1 MASIFGNIAR
11 RFGYVREDE
20 QRNVSL
26 ANGEAFLKFF
36 GIDLGS
42 VVVNESTALGLSALY
57 RCVYLIASTLAQVPL
72 KVYKELEN
80 GDNVVDKTHPNSL
93 LFSLRPNEYQSS
105 YVFRMTIWVQLL
117 IHGNAIIIIK
127 RGRYGRATSYEI
139 LSPSDYTFIETDT
152 SLLVQDNK
160 KNVVYAQEDFLHIR
174 DLSVSGKIGRSRVGL
189 IKKTLTTQMR
199 AEAFLDK
206 YYEKGTFLTGYVK
219 SQAKLG
225 KTEKEEIS
233 NDWDSNY
240 SGLDNNFRTPVM
252 GLGSEYVPLGKSN
265 VESQLVEFLNMA
277 PTKIYQAFGVPPS
290 LASDTTKSTSFG
302 KGIEDLAI
310 QFLQFTIMP
319 LAVNFEQEVNWKA
332 FRTSE
337 VGTWYVKHNLNGLQR
352 ADFSS
357 RMEGYSKA
365 IQNGIMNPNDVRKL
379 EDQNGYKGGEAYMI
393 NGNMQRVEDVAIGNS
408 IMNKNNGNAGN
419 TLP

>member
-1 MASIFGNIAR
+1 MASIFGNIAK
-11 RFGYVREDE
+11 RFGYIKQEN
-20 QRNVSL
+20 RNISL
-26 ANGEAFLKFF
+26 ADGEAWLKFF
-36 GIDLGS
+36 GIDLGGIE
-42 VVVNESTALGLSALY
+42 VNETTALGLSALY

-80 GDNVVDKTHPNSL
+80 GDNIIDKSHSNSL

-105 YVFRMTIWVQLL
+105 YVFRMTLWVQLL

-127 RGRYGRATSYEI
+127 RGRYGRATSYE
-139 LSPSDYTFIETDT
+139 LLPPADYSFIETET

-160 KNVVYAQEDFLHIR
+160 KNIVYDQENFMHIR

-189 IKKTLTTQMR
+189 MKKTLTTQMR

-206 YYEKGTFLTGYVK
+206 YYEKGTFLTGYIK
-219 SQAKLG
+219 SQVKLG
-225 KTEKEEIS
+225 NAEKEEIS
-233 NDWDSNY
+233 NSWDNNY
-240 SGLDNNFRTPVM
+240 AGIENNFRTPVM

-277 PTKIYQAFGVPPS
+277 PTKIYQSFGVPPS
-290 LASDTTKSTSFG
+290 LASDTTKATSFG

-319 LAVNFEQEVNWKA
+319 LAVNFEQEINWKA
-332 FRTSE
+332 FRSNE
-337 VGTWYVKHNLNGLQR
+337 IGTWYVKHNLNGLQR

-365 IQNGIMNPNDVRKL
+365 IQNGILSPSDVRKL

-393 NGNMQRVEDVAIGNS
+393 NGNMQLVEDVANGNS
-408 IMNKNNGNAGN
+408 IMNKNNKNAGN

>member
-1 MASIFGNIAR
+1 MASIFGNIAK
-11 RFGYVREDE
+11 RFGYVKEENRS
-20 QRNVSL
+20 VSL
-26 ANGEAFLKFF
+26 ADGEAFLKFF

-42 VVVNESTALGLSALY
+42 VTVNETTALGLTALY
-57 RCVYLIASTLAQVPL
+57 RCVYLLASTLAQVPL

-80 GDNVVDKTHPNSL
+80 GDNVVDRLHPNYL
-93 LFSLRPNEYQSS
+93 LLSIRPNEYQSS
-105 YVFRMTIWVQLL
+105 YVFRMTLWVQLL
-117 IHGNAIIIIK
+117 IHGNAVVIIK
-127 RGRYGRATSYEI
+127 RGQYGRPKSYE
-139 LSPSDYTFIETDT
+139 LLLPADYTFIETET

-160 KNVVYAQEDFLHIR
+160 RNVVYSQEDFLHIR
-174 DLSVSGKIGRSRVGL
+174 DLSIDGKVGRSRVGL
-189 IKKTLTTQMR
+189 MKKTLTTQMR

-206 YYEKGTFLTGYVK
+206 YYEKGTFLTGYIK
-219 SQAKLG
+219 SQVKLG
-225 KTEKEEIS
+225 KTEQEELS
-233 NDWDSNY
+233 NAWDANNA
-240 SGLDNNFRTPVM
+240 GIDNNFRTPVM

-277 PTKIYQAFGVPPS
+277 PTKIYQSFGVPPS

-319 LAVNFEQEVNWKA
+319 LAVNFEQEFNWKA
-332 FRTSE
+332 FRTNE
-337 VGTWYVKHNLNGLQR
+337 IGTWYVKHNLNGLQR

-365 IQNGIMNPNDVRKL
+365 IQNGIMSPNDVKKL
-379 EDQNGYKGGEAYMI
+379 EDMNGYDGGEAYMI
-393 NGNMQRVEDVAIGNS
+393 NGNMQLVKDVANGNS
-408 IMNKNNGNAGN
+408 IMNKNNGNAGS

>member
-1 MASIFGNIAR
+1 MASIFGNIAK
-11 RFGYVREDE
+11 RFGYVKEENRS
-20 QRNVSL
+20 VSL
-26 ANGEAFLKFF
+26 ADGEAFLKFF

-42 VVVNESTALGLSALY
+42 VTVNETTALGLTALY

-80 GDNVVDKTHPNSL
+80 GDNVVDKLHPNYL
-93 LFSLRPNEYQSS
+93 LLSIRPNEYQSS
-105 YVFRMTIWVQLL
+105 YVFRMTLWVQLL
-117 IHGNAIIIIK
+117 IHGNAVILIK
-127 RGRYGRATSYEI
+127 RGQYGRPKSYE
-139 LSPSDYTFIETDT
+139 LLPPTDYTFIETET

-160 KNVVYAQEDFLHIR
+160 RNVVYSQEDFLHIR
-174 DLSVSGKIGRSRVGL
+174 DLSIAGKIGRSRVGL
-189 IKKTLTTQMR
+189 MKKTLTTQMR

-206 YYEKGTFLTGYVK
+206 YYEKGTFLTGYIK
-219 SQAKLG
+219 SQVKLG
-225 KTEKEEIS
+225 KTEQEELS
-233 NDWDSNY
+233 NAWDANN
-240 SGLDNNFRTPVM
+240 SGIDNNFRTPVM

-277 PTKIYQAFGVPPS
+277 PTKIYQSFGVPPS

-319 LAVNFEQEVNWKA
+319 LAVNFEQEFNWKA

-337 VGTWYVKHNLNGLQR
+337 IGTWYVKHNLNGLQR

-365 IQNGIMNPNDVRKL
+365 IQNGIMSPNDVKKL
-379 EDQNGYKGGEAYMI
+379 EDMNGYDGGEAYMI
-393 NGNMQRVEDVAIGNS
+393 NGNMQLVKDVANGNS
-408 IMNKNNGNAGN
+408 IMNKNNGNAGS

>member
-1 MASIFGNIAR
+1 MASIFGNIAK
-11 RFGYVREDE
+11 RFGYVKEENRS
-20 QRNVSL
+20 VSL
-26 ANGEAFLKFF
+26 ADGEAFLKFF

-42 VVVNESTALGLSALY
+42 VTVNETTALGLTALY
-57 RCVYLIASTLAQVPL
+57 RCVYLLASTLAQVPL

-80 GDNVVDKTHPNSL
+80 GDNVVDRLHPNYL
-93 LFSLRPNEYQSS
+93 LLSIRPNEYQSS
-105 YVFRMTIWVQLL
+105 YVFRMTLWVQLL
-117 IHGNAIIIIK
+117 IHGNAVVIIK
-127 RGRYGRATSYEI
+127 RGQYGRPKSYE
-139 LSPSDYTFIETDT
+139 LLPPADYTFIETET

-160 KNVVYAQEDFLHIR
+160 RNVVYSQEDFLHIR
-174 DLSVSGKIGRSRVGL
+174 DLSIDGKVGRSRVGL
-189 IKKTLTTQMR
+189 MKKTLTTQMR

-206 YYEKGTFLTGYVK
+206 YYEKGTFLTGYIK
-219 SQAKLG
+219 SQVKLG
-225 KTEKEEIS
+225 KTEQEELS
-233 NDWDSNY
+233 NAWDANNA
-240 SGLDNNFRTPVM
+240 GIDNNFRTPVM

-277 PTKIYQAFGVPPS
+277 PTKIYQSFGVPPS

-319 LAVNFEQEVNWKA
+319 LAVNFEQEFNWKA
-332 FRTSE
+332 FRTNE
-337 VGTWYVKHNLNGLQR
+337 IGTWYVKHNLNGLQR

-365 IQNGIMNPNDVRKL
+365 IQNGIMSPNDVKKL
-379 EDQNGYKGGEAYMI
+379 EDMNGYDGGEAYMI
-393 NGNMQRVEDVAIGNS
+393 NGNMQLVKDVANGNS
-408 IMNKNNGNAGN
+408 IMNKNNGNAGS